1 MKWSDSNATAGVSF
15 YIAAA
20 QIFGI
25 MGALGSDHW
34 LGKIRM
40 QMFTGFMWIIGGVA
54 MLLSV
59 LPGIDASHGFGTAM
73 ALLGLGLVNFGNGA
87 MSPSQAAFVGGNH
100 ALLQCVV
107 GCMTLLSASSS
118 SSSSWC

>member
-1 MKWSDSNATAGVSF
+1 MYFHEHMKWSDSNATAGVSF

-87 MSPSQAAFVGGNH
+87 MSPSQAAFVGGKQSH
-100 ALLQCVV
+100 ITRCYSVSLVA
-107 GCMTLLSASSS
+107 
-118 SSSSWC
+118 